1 MKKILLAVSAVAL
14 ALAAG
19 SAMAA
24 DLPSRKEAP
33 VYVPPPPPPPMWTG
47 FYAGLNIGGG
57 WGDNNGSSGYSA
69 YYDPRYRIG
78 STPTCNTNWNIN
90 HNNNNNN
97 CSWRNRNQA
106 LGPANLFFLPNG
118 NTLGSPGGVLGGAQ
132 IGYNFQFGQFVIGA
146 ETDFQGTS
154 ISGQGDNSPLTLFKS
169 PYGGANR
176 YLTPIGAVT
185 GANTSLSWFGTVRG
199 RVGYLIM
206 PTLLIYGTGGFAYG
220 QIDAFGLSNTATGW
234 TAGGGAEWMF
244 APTWSAKVEY
254 LYVDLS
260 SNNWNGG
267 GGFDFG
273 NLYHPQFNVVRAGV
287 NYHFT
292 WGAPAP
298 VLAKY

>member
-1 MKKILLAVSAVAL
+1 
-14 ALAAG
+14 
-19 SAMAA
+19 MAA

-47 FYAGLNIGGG
+47 FYGGLNIGGG
-57 WGDNNGSSGYSA
+57 WDANGGQSGYSG
-69 YYDPRYRIG
+69 YYDPRYSIG
-78 STPTCNTNWNIN
+78 ATPSGFPANTN
-90 HNNNNNN
+90 
-97 CSWRNRNQA
+97 
-106 LGPANLFFLPNG
+106 NLFFLPNG
-118 NTLGSPGGVLGGAQ
+118 NTVGNQGGVVGGAQ
-132 IGYNFQFGQFVIGA
+132 VGYNFQFNQFLIGA

-154 ISGQGDNSPLTLFKS
+154 ISGGGNNAPLTLFQS
-169 PYGGANR
+169 PYNPNS
-176 YLTPIGAVT
+176 YLTPIGAIT

-234 TAGGGAEWMF
+234 TAGGGAEWLF
-244 APTWSAKVEY
+244 APNWSAKVEY

-287 NYHFT
+287 NYHFN